1 MLVCRSVAEEID
13 EWFTRV
19 YLPGMAIYLDQRMVQ
34 ENAGGLSESVKEVIN
49 RASHAKN
56 ILFDLAST

>member
-1 MLVCRSVAEEID
+1 VVH
-13 EWFTRV
+13 RV
-19 YLPGMAIYLDQRMVQ
+19 YLPGMAIFLDQSMVQ
-34 ENAGGLSESVKEVIN
+34 ENAGGSSESVKEVIN